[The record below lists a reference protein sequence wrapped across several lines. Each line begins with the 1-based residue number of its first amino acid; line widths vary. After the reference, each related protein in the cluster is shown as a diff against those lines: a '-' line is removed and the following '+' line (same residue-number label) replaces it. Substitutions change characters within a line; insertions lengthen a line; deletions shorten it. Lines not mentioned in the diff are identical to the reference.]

1 MTQDK
6 DPKSTDV
13 GEPTRNPAD
22 EGDLASPGDTSSQE
36 SSDSGESGGGP
47 YPNPHTSK
55 EEGGFDGGQTDAG
68 YHGHGQLGSEHVGTN
83 DNAPAR
89 DD

>member
-22 EGDLASPGDTSSQE
+22 EGDLASPTGDPSSQD
-36 SSDSGESGGGP
+36 SDSGDSGGGP
-47 YPNPHTSK
+47 YPNPHTGK
-55 EEGGFDGGQTDAG
+55 EQGGFDRG
-68 YHGHGQLGSEHVGTN
+68 
-83 DNAPAR
+83 
-89 DD
+89 

>member
-22 EGDLASPGDTSSQE
+22 EGDLASPTGDPSS
-36 SSDSGESGGGP
+36 
-47 YPNPHTSK
+47 
-55 EEGGFDGGQTDAG
+55 
-68 YHGHGQLGSEHVGTN
+68 
-83 DNAPAR
+83 
-89 DD
+89 